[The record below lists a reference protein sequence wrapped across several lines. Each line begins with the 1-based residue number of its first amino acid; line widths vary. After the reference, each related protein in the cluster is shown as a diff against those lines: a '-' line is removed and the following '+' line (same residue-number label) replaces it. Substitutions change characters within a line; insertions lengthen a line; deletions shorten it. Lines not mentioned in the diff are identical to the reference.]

1 LWNWQELKW
10 QTNLS
15 IEGATLIKFAET
27 RTSGVVLKDGTD
39 IRKGAQDA
47 AKKYCTES
55 GNNFPEDIAQ
65 AVIAISSKG
74 GTPLVVVKTQF
85 KVLLNCRTLS
95 KRE

>member
-1 LWNWQELKW
+1 VELAGKW

-15 IEGATLIKFAET
+15 IEGATLIKFTAET

-55 GNNFPEDIAQ
+55 GTIFPRILHKQ
-65 AVIAISSKG
+65 
-74 GTPLVVVKTQF
+74 
-85 KVLLNCRTLS
+85 
-95 KRE
+95 